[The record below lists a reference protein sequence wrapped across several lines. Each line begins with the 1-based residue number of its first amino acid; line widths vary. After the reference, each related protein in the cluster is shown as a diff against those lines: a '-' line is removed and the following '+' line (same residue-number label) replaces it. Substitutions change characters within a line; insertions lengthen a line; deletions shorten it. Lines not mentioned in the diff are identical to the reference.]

1 MKKLFSMALIAIMMF
16 AVSCDTL
23 STDKSNEKVGITL
36 LNDDLFNV
44 PVEGGDY
51 EVYYIIKGE
60 AGKVEAKTNNPEMFD
75 VINTNSPGIVRF
87 SVTENETESPRETK
101 IVVSYGSASFSV
113 TVKQAAK
120 EVVHREVVNVEANQ
134 FVGSYYGEKFGE
146 NKAHYWIILSKD
158 GFVGDFDST
167 VIGGEYFRFD
177 VIAPAAE
184 DKNNVV
190 FPEGDYTF
198 APAEDYK
205 QYSIINLGNTD
216 YSTIDAEGVAW
227 ATPFVDAS
235 LKVIGNRFELIAMTE
250 THEYHVTYEGEYKI
264 HTYEITDYISNLTK
278 DTVIDV
284 SNCYAIKANY
294 GDYWHCGYN
303 NWNIEF
309 VCNDGFP
316 NGVYVRVDYLTA
328 SSTDFTGTFV
338 YSGFTVEDPT
348 KPDFRAGT
356 YVPGFRL
363 SDDANNLLGSLFMV
377 YDGGRCISQAP
388 LCEGTVTITANGD
401 GTHTIVIDSYDDA
414 PKPNKLTLNWTGRFE

>member
-16 AVSCDTL
+16 AVSCDAL

-75 VINTNSPGIVRF
+75 VINTNSLGIVRF
-87 SVTENETESPRETK
+87 SVAENETESPRETM
-101 IVVSYGSASFSV
+101 IVVSYGSASFSI

-134 FVGSYYGEKFGE
+134 LVGSYYGEKFGE
-146 NKAHYWIILSKD
+146 NKAQYWIILSKD
-158 GFVGDFDST
+158 GFVDGST
-167 VIGGEYFRFD
+167 VFGGEYFRFD

-227 ATPFVDAS
+227 ATP
-235 LKVIGNRFELIAMTE
+235 K
-250 THEYHVTYEGEYKI
+250 
-264 HTYEITDYISNLTK
+264 
-278 DTVIDV
+278 
-284 SNCYAIKANY
+284 
-294 GDYWHCGYN
+294 
-303 NWNIEF
+303 
-309 VCNDGFP
+309 
-316 NGVYVRVDYLTA
+316 
-328 SSTDFTGTFV
+328 
-338 YSGFTVEDPT
+338 TVEPST
-348 KPDFRAGT
+348 KP
-356 YVPGFRL
+356 
-363 SDDANNLLGSLFMV
+363 SLERIIQ
-377 YDGGRCISQAP
+377 Y
-388 LCEGTVTITANGD
+388 
-401 GTHTIVIDSYDDA
+401 
-414 PKPNKLTLNWTGRFE
+414 